1 MDDNNLYLLLDVIF
15 RNGSVK
21 KLTRQGI
28 SYNEI
33 AEQTNKAI
41 KSELVFNKN
50 NRIVLTEK
58 GIELLK
64 KLETKYK
71 RTNKE
76 EWIERDLKYKLPKN
90 EKNSLFLPRQNE
102 LTFKFFS

>member
-1 MDDNNLYLLLDVIF
+1 MDDNKLYLLLDVIF

-41 KSELVFNKN
+41 QSELVINKN

-58 GIELLK
+58 GMEILK
-64 KLETKYK
+64 QLEKRYK

-76 EWIERDLKYKLPKN
+76 EWIERDLKYKIQKID
-90 EKNSLFLPRQNE
+90 KNSLFLPRQNE